1 MNGEAPA
8 GRSVAADDEI
18 DLVELVRALWGGR
31 WIIAGVTAGT
41 VLLAILYLNVAT
53 YTYTARLTLTP
64 AQSSGSTLSS
74 KLGGLG
80 DLASLAG
87 INMPQDSNALAFSLY
102 VEGVHSRSLADA
114 MARHNDL
121 MRVIFHRDWNAA
133 SSTWQ
138 EPKGFVRTTATTVK
152 HMLGIPVFDWSA
164 PDGARLQEFMDEEV
178 GVEQDPKKP
187 FVTITFDHEDPAF
200 ATRFL
205 STLNSELDN
214 LLRQKA
220 LARANGNIEY
230 LSIQLGKV
238 TIAEHREALAQALSE
253 QEKQRMAASSSA
265 PYAADPFGTATAS
278 ARPTAPRPVLVLGAA
293 SFAGLLLGILCTLVL
308 AAATGRK
315 KEFTR
320 RGGYPDSPS

>member
-8 GRSVAADDEI
+8 SGSVAADDEI
-18 DLVELVRALWGGR
+18 DLVELVRTLWAGR
-31 WIIAGVTAGT
+31 WIIAGVTTAT
-41 VLLAILYLNVAT
+41 LLLAVLYLNIVT

-64 AQSSGSTLSS
+64 AQASGSTLTS

-114 MARHNDL
+114 LARHKDL

-133 SSTWQ
+133 SGIWQ
-138 EPKGFVRTTATTVK
+138 EPKGFVRSAATTVK
-152 HMLGIPVFDWSA
+152 HMLGIPVFDWRP

-178 GVEQDPKKP
+178 GIEQDPKKP
-187 FVTITFDHEDPAF
+187 FVSITFNHEDPAF
-200 ATRFL
+200 ASRFV

-230 LSIQLGKV
+230 LSTQLGKV

-278 ARPTAPRPVLVLGAA
+278 ARPTAPRPVLVLAA
-293 SFAGLLLGILCTLVL
+293 SLMAGLLLGTL
-308 AAATGRK
+308 AALGISRLRAYRA
-315 KEFTR
+315 
-320 RGGYPDSPS
+320 PAPAA